1 MTTEEFVRWFATIN
15 GVIAAIAVAG
25 NFGRLVTGIGFVIFT
40 LSSVAWILA
49 GYFEDM
55 SSLITQN
62 IVLTVIN
69 LVGIYRYLIA
79 NGRPRGH
86 RRFWIAAPS
95 AHDDGLGSEAPP
107 ASSRLCEERSDAANQ
122 KCR

>member
-1 MTTEEFVRWFATIN
+1 MVTEELVRWFATVN

-49 GYFEDM
+49 GYLEDM
-55 SSLITQN
+55 SSLMTQN

-69 LVGIYRYLIA
+69 LIGIYRYLIA
-79 NGRPRGH
+79 NGRK
-86 RRFWIAAPS
+86 PS
-95 AHDDGLGSEAPP
+95 VEQGENTGAH
-107 ASSRLCEERSDAANQ
+107 
-122 KCR
+122 